1 MSSNLA
7 LTLTA
12 LVAIV
17 VVCSANLVEFEQ
29 LGYGGSGFK
38 PQFETVP
45 MQAARTG
52 VNFETYRNMQ
62 KDYVN
67 TPIAMFHQVPH
78 RSQQVLEKRPQSP
91 WPLRNCY
98 LSPVQCLL
106 PVQQHQFNKFHK
118 RFML

>member
-1 MSSNLA
+1 MNSS
-7 LTLTA
+7 
-12 LVAIV
+12 LVFIAVASVLLLSVIN
-17 VVCSANLVEFEQ
+17 ANIVEFEQ

-38 PQFETVP
+38 PQFEVSPIQT
-45 MQAARTG
+45 RTG

-62 KDYVN
+62 KDYVSSPLFQQALRGGN
-67 TPIAMFHQVPH
+67 
-78 RSQQVLEKRPQSP
+78 QVLEKRPQSP

>member
-1 MSSNLA
+1 MNSFLVLIFVASALLA
-7 LTLTA
+7 VTN
-12 LVAIV
+12 
-17 VVCSANLVEFEQ
+17 ANIVEFEQ

-38 PQFETVP
+38 PQFEVSP
-45 MQAARTG
+45 IQARTG
-52 VNFETYRNMQ
+52 VNFEQYRNMQ
-62 KDYVN
+62 KDYVSS
-67 TPIAMFHQVPH
+67 PMFQQAI
-78 RSQQVLEKRPQSP
+78 RTGNQVLEKRPQSP